1 MEVRITY
8 RSEIY
13 IKGDSLKEIKQKWE
27 GLNIDP
33 VDREDP
39 SVTDYGFIEIISVE
53 DAASYR
59 EIPMY
64 EFDTA
69 DIDVDESLRT
79 MNIVKSE

>member
-13 IKGDSLKEIKQKWE
+13 IKGDSLQEIKQKWE
-27 GLNIDP
+27 ALNIDP

-39 SVTDYGFIEIISVE
+39 SVTDYGFIETISVE
-53 DAASYR
+53 DAGSYK
-59 EIPMY
+59 EIPME

-69 DIDVDESLRT
+69 DIDVQESLRT
-79 MNIVKSE
+79 MNVVKSK